1 LCNVAIMPVSRTVF
15 LSSTAL
21 FILLGLAALLAIV
34 GETFWLVA
42 QSQVDLNQVTSA
54 RQQRAAVIDLRAFAQ
69 DAETGQRGYLLTGDE
84 GYLKPYLDAEQRLP
98 AEIERARS
106 LLSGD
111 PEEAAAFERLS
122 ETLTAKMAEIKH
134 TLDLDHAGRHD
145 AAVAIVRT
153 DLGRNLMDEARD
165 LLARLTKLTE
175 ARIVDRLQ
183 AQRSN
188 IANLRTITIIS
199 AVAIVLFALASLRS
213 ALNYTRQLIEARG
226 ALSAL
231 NASLEERVRERTVE
245 LKRANDEIQRFA
257 YVVTHDLRA
266 PLVNIMGFAS
276 ELEAGLA
283 AVKAHIPQEGAGEQ
297 PAAIQAR
304 QAAWADM
311 PEAIGFILSSTKKMD
326 KLINA
331 ILKLSRE
338 GRRTLRPERIELD
351 ALLRGAVENIR
362 HQLNE
367 AGGEV
372 AIEGNAPSLVS
383 DRLALEQIFGNLL
396 DNAAKYGQPGRPLRI
411 QIRARNGER
420 GRVVV
425 EVEDNGRGVASVDH
439 ERIFDL
445 FRRAG
450 ARDQPGEGIGL
461 PHVRAI
467 VRHLGGEIALRSEL
481 GKGTTFAVSV
491 AADLREIVG
500 AT

>member
-1 LCNVAIMPVSRTVF
+1 MAVSRTTF

-21 FILLGLAALLAIV
+21 FILLGLTALLAIV

-42 QSQVDLNQVTSA
+42 QSQYDLDKVTSA
-54 RQQRAAVIDLRAFAQ
+54 RQQRAAVIDLRTLAQ
-69 DAETGQRGYLLTGDE
+69 DAETGQRGYLLTGDD
-84 GYLKPYLDAEQRLP
+84 GYLKPYLDAEQRMP
-98 AEIERARS
+98 AEIERARG
-106 LLSGD
+106 LLAGD
-111 PEEAAAFERLS
+111 AEEIAAFDRLAD
-122 ETLTAKMAEIKH
+122 TLTAKMAELKH
-134 TLDLDHAGRHD
+134 TVDLDQAGRHD
-145 AAVAIVRT
+145 AAVAIIRT
-153 DLGRNLMDEARD
+153 DVGRNLMDDARD
-165 LLARLTKLTE
+165 LLARLTKLSE
-175 ARIVDRLQ
+175 ARILDRLQ
-183 AQRSN
+183 AQRAN
-188 IANLRTITIIS
+188 IANLRTITIVS
-199 AVAIVLFALASLRS
+199 ALAIVVFAAVLLRS
-213 ALNYTRQLIEARG
+213 ALNYTRQLIEARV
-226 ALSAL
+226 ALSNL
-231 NASLEERVRERTVE
+231 NASLEERVRERTLE
-245 LKRANDEIQRFA
+245 LGRANEEIQRFA
-257 YVVTHDLRA
+257 YAVTHDLRA

-283 AVKAHIPQEGAGEQ
+283 AVKTHLPKKDGAGDE
-297 PAAIQAR
+297 PSAVQAR
-304 QAAWADM
+304 QAAWEDM
-311 PEAIGFILSSTKKMD
+311 PEAIGFILASTKKMD
-326 KLINA
+326 KLISA

-372 AIEGNAPSLVS
+372 DIEGHAPALVS

-411 QIRARNGER
+411 QIRARSGEGR
-420 GRVVV
+420 RVVV
-425 EVEDNGRGVASVDH
+425 EVEDNGRGVANADR

-450 ARDQPGEGIGL
+450 PQDKPGDGIGL

-467 VRHLGGEIALRSEL
+467 VRHLGGEIALRSEV